1 MGQSNSVAEL
11 NVKLAKAAEQIVKRQ
26 KKAVTAAA
34 LSAKDIYEDAAA
46 RKGLVARRSKLVG
59 KTWGGF
65 GFNVRGRKNPSA
77 IVRSRGPAWLHD
89 SDTQDHRITARKSP
103 TGLGGSRRRKGA
115 KALAFGGRFADHN
128 VRHPGTRGKRWSKAA
143 RKRIEKTTPEVY
155 QREMSRAWRDVF
167 Q

>member
-1 MGQSNSVAEL
+1 MGQSGSVGEF
-11 NVKLAKAAEQIVKRQ
+11 NVKIARAAEQVVKRQ

-59 KTWGGF
+59 RTWRGF
-65 GFNVRGRKNPSA
+65 GFNVRGIKNPSA

-89 SDTQDHRITARKSP
+89 SPTKGHRITARKSP
-103 TGLGGSRRRKGA
+103 TGLGNSRRRKGA
-115 KALAFGGRFADHN
+115 RALAFGGRFADHN
-128 VRHPGTRGKRWSKAA
+128 VRHPGTSGAGWSKNAKRLI
-143 RKRIEKTTPEVY
+143 RKNTPVAY